1 MRSES
6 GEELNI
12 VESQKKDGLSDSE
25 AADKLD
31 INLIEGEE
39 PIEIDPES
47 ELRNQLEESESQAAE
62 YLEGWQRARAEFA
75 NARKRLEKQRSE
87 AYQNAAS
94 DYAQKLIPVLD
105 DFNRAMD
112 SVPEM
117 IVSDKW
123 YEGIKLVHKKLV
135 AILEN
140 LNVEAIEAVG
150 KPFDP
155 NIHEALSLVESEDV
169 ESGAVV
175 EEIQVGY
182 RIGDKV
188 IRASLVIV
196 AA

>member
-1 MRSES
+1 MRPES

-12 VESQKKDGLSDSE
+12 VQSQKKDGLSDSE
-25 AADKLD
+25 AVDELD
-31 INLIEGEE
+31 IKRVEQEETIEA
-39 PIEIDPES
+39 DPET
-47 ELRNQLEESESQAAE
+47 ELRNQLKESESQAAE

-75 NARKRLEKQRSE
+75 NARKRLEKERSE

-94 DYAQKLIPVLD
+94 DYAQKLLPVLD

-117 IVSDKW
+117 IESDKW
-123 YEGIKLVHKKLV
+123 YEGIELVHKKLV

-155 NIHEALSLVESEDV
+155 NVHEALSLVESEDV

-188 IRASLVIV
+188 IRPSLVIV

>member
-1 MRSES
+1 MRPES
-6 GEELNI
+6 GEELNL
-12 VESQKKDGLSDSE
+12 VESQSEDGISDSDIVE
-25 AADKLD
+25 EHD
-31 INLIEGEE
+31 INRTEQEEKIEVA
-39 PIEIDPES
+39 PET
-47 ELRNQLEESESQAAE
+47 ELRNQLKESQSQAAE

-87 AYQNAAS
+87 AYQNAAG

-105 DFNRAMD
+105 DFSRAMD

-117 IVSDKW
+117 IESDKW
-123 YEGIKLVHKKLV
+123 YEGIELVHKKLV

-175 EEIQVGY
+175 EEVQVGY
-182 RIGDKV
+182 RIGEKV
-188 IRASLVIV
+188 IRPSLVIV

>member
-1 MRSES
+1 LRPES
-6 GEELNI
+6 GEELDI
-12 VESQKKDGLSDSE
+12 VESQNEDGISDSDVVDE
-25 AADKLD
+25 LD
-31 INLIEGEE
+31 INHIEQEE
-39 PIEIDPES
+39 TIEVDPET
-47 ELRNQLEESESQAAE
+47 ELRNQLLESQSKAAE

-94 DYAQKLIPVLD
+94 DYAQKLLPVLD
-105 DFNRAMD
+105 DFSRAMD

-117 IVSDKW
+117 IESDKW
-123 YEGIKLVHKKLV
+123 YEGVELVHKKLV

-140 LNVEAIEAVG
+140 LNVEAIEALG

-188 IRASLVIV
+188 IRPSLVIV

>member
-1 MRSES
+1 LRPES
-6 GEELNI
+6 GEELNL
-12 VESQKKDGLSDSE
+12 VESQSEDGKSESDVVDE
-25 AADKLD
+25 LD
-31 INLIEGEE
+31 INRIEQEE
-39 PIEIDPES
+39 SIEVDPET
-47 ELRNQLEESESQAAE
+47 ELRNQLKESQSQAAE

-94 DYAQKLIPVLD
+94 DYAQKLLPVLD
-105 DFNRAMD
+105 DFSRAID

-117 IVSDKW
+117 IESDKW
-123 YEGIKLVHKKLV
+123 YEGIELVHKKLV

-140 LNVEAIEAVG
+140 LNVKAIEAVG

-188 IRASLVIV
+188 IRPSLVIV

>member
-1 MRSES
+1 LKPES

-12 VESQKKDGLSDSE
+12 VESQNEADISDSNAVDE
-25 AADKLD
+25 LD
-31 INLIEGEE
+31 INRIEQEE
-39 PIEIDPES
+39 TIEVDPET
-47 ELRNQLEESESQAAE
+47 ELQNQLKESQSQAAE

-94 DYAQKLIPVLD
+94 DYAQKLLPVLD

-117 IVSDKW
+117 IESDKW
-123 YEGIKLVHKKLV
+123 YEGIELVHKKLV

-175 EEIQVGY
+175 EELQVGY

-188 IRASLVIV
+188 IRPSLVIV